1 MYPELNF
8 NDWSVTK
15 FYDMKHKAVYH
26 ELLPCPVAMATE
38 KVLSPAQV
46 TRWCP
51 WHLVTCVCLHA
62 DTTDREI
69 SGIPGIPGAL
79 PEFGW
84 AREDLGQSP
93 RNGRELYLPSL
104 SCLCEEDMFT
114 LVSLYLCLS
123 LSMCLLCIIVTSIG
137 LYLSVLYLSPSI
149 SLYLSVFYLSPC
161 IYIAIY
167 QLYLS
172 SLSYLCEEDICKCM
186 SISLSFFSLSISIH
200 IFIHLSLHLFT
211 CRLYYL
217 PCLYICE
224 KGIWLS

>member
-1 MYPELNF
+1 MIWN
-8 NDWSVTK
+8 TK
-15 FYDMKHKAVYH
+15 LFTMSSFPARLPWQPKRCWV
-26 ELLPCPVAMATE
+26 LLRS
-38 KVLSPAQV
+38 L
-46 TRWCP
+46 
-51 WHLVTCVCLHA
+51 
-62 DTTDREI
+62 
-69 SGIPGIPGAL
+69 GGAL
-79 PEFGW
+79 GIWSRVFVYMLTQLIGKSQEFPAFQALFPSFGW

-93 RNGRELYLPSL
+93 RNGRELYLRVTLRLYLPSL

-217 PCLYICE
+217 PFLYICE
-224 KGIWLS
+224 KGIWLMSFSVF